1 MLQQYTVLTPEKTLV
16 EYRIAGLGSRVFA
29 YLIDLVLLIAYMML
43 VTYAATVLAFLD
55 PGAATLVAAVASLA
69 VPFGYHWLF
78 ETFWNGQTP
87 GKKALGLRVRMADG
101 TPITPAAAFL
111 RNALRIADML
121 PGTYTVGITA
131 IFFTERSQRLGD
143 LAAGT
148 IVVHEGTNKDPV
160 RLASGLTSEQHPLE
174 HLLPDIRG
182 LTLEEYLAVKTLCDR
197 YPELPASVQQRMLK
211 EVWMPVA
218 LRLKIPEYSNIHPVY
233 IMEALVMKYA
243 REKGFL

>member
-16 EYRIAGLGSRVFA
+16 EYRIAGLGSRIFA
-29 YLIDLVLLIAYMML
+29 YLIDLTLLFAYMM
-43 VTYAATVLAFLD
+43 VVRYAVSVVAILDEGAAFL
-55 PGAATLVAAVASLA
+55 LIAVASLA
-69 VPFGYHWLF
+69 VPFGYHWIF

-111 RNALRIADML
+111 RNALRVADLL
-121 PGTYTVGITA
+121 PGTYTLGITS
-131 IFFTERSQRLGD
+131 IFFTEKSQRLGD

-148 IVVHEGTNKDPV
+148 IVVHEGTSKDPV
-160 RLASGLTSEQHPLE
+160 RLSSGLTAEQHPLE
-174 HLLPDIRG
+174 HLLPDIRS

-197 YPELPASVQQRMLK
+197 YPELPSTVQQRMLD
-211 EVWMPVA
+211 EVWTPIA
-218 LRLKIPEYSNIHPVY
+218 LRLRIPSYANIHPVY

>member
-43 VTYAATVLAFLD
+43 VTYTATALAFLD

-148 IVVHEGTNKDPV
+148 IVVHEGNNKDPV

-197 YPELPASVQQRMLK
+197 YPELPASVQQRMLE